1 MYKPC
6 SFVYEYKYSSIKTT
20 TLFATNII
28 NSKIS
33 NHSRSFYQMSKTIKS
48 YCKYFLLF
56 EAGKLY
62 FFENKITYR
71 RLHSTESISYIKDT
85 CLNRKKKLIS
95 ISALELI
102 KTLKK
107 PFVAL
112 QCQSSTRLEV
122 SSFLIGCS
130 QQKSRLRHKDEWLE
144 MRSTQEKE
152 RSAKWIHFLWLEISV
167 PFINL

>member
-1 MYKPC
+1 MVIIASLTIIKNIHTTEEKRGEFEPPMYKPC
-6 SFVYEYKYSSIKTT
+6 RFVYECKYSSIKTT

-85 CLNRKKKLIS
+85 CLNRKKK
-95 ISALELI
+95 
-102 KTLKK
+102 
-107 PFVAL
+107 
-112 QCQSSTRLEV
+112 
-122 SSFLIGCS
+122 
-130 QQKSRLRHKDEWLE
+130 
-144 MRSTQEKE
+144 
-152 RSAKWIHFLWLEISV
+152 
-167 PFINL
+167 INLNFSFRIDQNIKETLCGVTVSIKHAFRSKLVSYWLFAAEIPPTS